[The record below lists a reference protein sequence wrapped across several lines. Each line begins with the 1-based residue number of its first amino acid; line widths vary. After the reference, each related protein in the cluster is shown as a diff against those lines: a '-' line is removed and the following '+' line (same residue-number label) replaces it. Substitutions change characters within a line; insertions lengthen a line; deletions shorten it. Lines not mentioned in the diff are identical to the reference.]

1 MDMSRAVN
9 QLGSLTRADLVAA
22 FARVQENAGC
32 AGVDGV
38 GVARFAAR
46 LDRELEALCEQLAA
60 GRYRPL
66 PLLQIEV
73 EKRAGSG
80 KTRLLLV
87 PAVRDRVLQT
97 AVARRLAPMLEEEF
111 LDTSH
116 GYRPG
121 RGVDSAVA
129 RVQQWRDRGY
139 PYAVE
144 ADITGYFD
152 NVDHDLLLAEYA
164 EREPT
169 REFDGLLARWVR
181 AAVWDGDRVRELA
194 QGIPQGS
201 PLSPLLANL
210 FLSDFDA
217 AMGATAARLVRYA
230 DDFVLLCRTREEAEE
245 TLELVGE
252 WMATRRLTLK
262 AEKTGIRNFFAGFTF
277 LGVFFHGDAAFQ
289 PWKRDKREG
298 RVVSMA
304 RPMPARLLARYAE
317 PEGETEMALA
327 FAAAGLRRVAPGRE
341 FLTDREEEGKPVA
354 YLYITEQAAT
364 VRKSGDRF
372 LVEKGGQVL
381 ADLPYH
387 KLEAVLLFGG
397 VQVTSQALGELLEKR
412 ITVSFF
418 SRSGRYRGSAVAPL
432 GKDVRLRL
440 AQYGM
445 AMDTGA
451 ALGLARRLVAGKIA
465 NAGRVLARYG
475 RQNGRDEGAGLASL
489 GDLERRCGEAES
501 GEVLMGLEGAAAR
514 LYFERVMGYQRSEFA
529 WVGRVKY
536 PSTDPINALLSFAYT
551 LLMQEMSG
559 MLEGLGLDPAC
570 GFHHQPDHGRPSL
583 ALDLM
588 EPFRGPAADRL
599 VLTVL
604 NKRML
609 TEADFYVGEGKAV
622 FLKQESLRQFFDWYE
637 RWMIHEP
644 KGGGM
649 AFREALRRQAE
660 RFTRHLQGT
669 GEWAPF
675 GWGEPE
681 EEDEECSTSSV
692 TI

>member
-1 MDMSRAVN
+1 MSLAID

-38 GVARFAAR
+38 AVPRFAAR
-46 LDRELEALCEQLAA
+46 LDRELDTLYEQLST

-66 PLLQIEV
+66 PLLQIEI
-73 EKRAGSG
+73 EKRPGQPQ
-80 KTRLLLV
+80 TRLLLV

-97 AVARRLAPMLEEEF
+97 AVARRLAPALEEQF

-139 PYAVE
+139 AFVVE
-144 ADITGYFD
+144 ADVTGYFD
-152 NVDHDLLLAEYA
+152 HVDHDLLLAEYA

-169 REFDGLLARWVR
+169 REFDALLRRWVKGEI
-181 AAVWDGDRVRELA
+181 WDGDRVRPLT

-210 FLSDFDA
+210 FLADFDA
-217 AMGATAARLVRYA
+217 AMGQTAGRLVRYA
-230 DDFVLLCRTREEAEE
+230 DDFVLLCRSREEAEE
-245 TLELVGE
+245 TLAAVEAWMGE
-252 WMATRRLTLK
+252 RRLSLK
-262 AEKTGIRNFFAGFTF
+262 AEKTGIRNFFSGFTF

-289 PWKRDKREG
+289 PWKRDRREG
-298 RVVSMA
+298 RIVSMA
-304 RPMPARLLARYAE
+304 RPMPPRLLSRYAE
-317 PEGETEMALA
+317 AEGETEMELA

-341 FLTDREEEGKPVA
+341 FLTDRREESRPVA
-354 YLYITEQAAT
+354 YLYVTEQAAT

-372 LVEKGGQVL
+372 LVEKSGQVL

-397 VQVTSQALGELLEKR
+397 VQVTSQALGEMLEKR

-418 SRSGRYRGSAVAPL
+418 SRSGRYRGSAVAPV
-432 GKDVRLRL
+432 GKDVPLRM
-440 AQYGM
+440 AQYGLTV
-445 AMDTGA
+445 DTA
-451 ALGLARRLVAGKIA
+451 RALPLARRLVAGKLA
-465 NAGRVLARYG
+465 NAARVLARYG
-475 RQNGRDEGAGLASL
+475 KQNGRDEGAALGSLA
-489 GDLERRCGEAES
+489 EWEQRCGEAES

-514 LYFERVMGYQRSEFA
+514 LYFERLMGYQRSEFV
-529 WVGRVKY
+529 WPGRVRR
-536 PSTDPINALLSFAYT
+536 PSTDPINALLSLAYT
-551 LLMQEMSG
+551 LVMQEMSG
-559 MLEGLGLDPAC
+559 MLEGHGLDPAC
-570 GFHHQPDHGRPSL
+570 GFHHQPDYGRPSL

-599 VLTVL
+599 VVTVL

-609 TEADFYVGEGKAV
+609 TEGDFYTGEGGAV
-622 FLKQESLRQFFDWYE
+622 FLKAESMRQFFEWYE

-644 KGGGM
+644 KGGGV
-649 AFREALRRQAE
+649 AFREGLRRQAE
-660 RFTRHLQGT
+660 RFARELQGK
-669 GEWAPF
+669 GEWVP
-675 GWGEPE
+675 
-681 EEDEECSTSSV
+681 
-692 TI
+692 